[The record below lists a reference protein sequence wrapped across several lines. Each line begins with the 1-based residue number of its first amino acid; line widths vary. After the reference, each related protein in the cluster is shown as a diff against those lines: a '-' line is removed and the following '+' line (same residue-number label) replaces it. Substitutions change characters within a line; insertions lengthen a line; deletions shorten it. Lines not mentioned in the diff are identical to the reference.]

1 MDLLDFLNG
10 QAQYL
15 YSLQTMNS
23 NSTQSTSEKLKHSE
37 MALEALAN
45 VIKHNR
51 GNNFFKEY
59 RNRYFL
65 CNTVLFQ
72 GVEIQCIGHFKLLF
86 CLLRLESYKKLQ
98 EMTLNVLV
106 NVTGSK
112 ECIDD
117 ISASQVFHFLLQSI
131 YSLPEQRPVSLA
143 VLNSLVGDTRLVKEC
158 LAQGKI
164 VIVGFILGEW
174 FHGFVLKE

>member
-51 GNNFFKEY
+51 GNNFFKE
-59 RNRYFL
+59 
-65 CNTVLFQ
+65 
-72 GVEIQCIGHFKLLF
+72 
-86 CLLRLESYKKLQ
+86 
-98 EMTLNVLV
+98 
-106 NVTGSK
+106 
-112 ECIDD
+112 
-117 ISASQVFHFLLQSI
+117 
-131 YSLPEQRPVSLA
+131 
-143 VLNSLVGDTRLVKEC
+143 
-158 LAQGKI
+158 
-164 VIVGFILGEW
+164 
-174 FHGFVLKE
+174 